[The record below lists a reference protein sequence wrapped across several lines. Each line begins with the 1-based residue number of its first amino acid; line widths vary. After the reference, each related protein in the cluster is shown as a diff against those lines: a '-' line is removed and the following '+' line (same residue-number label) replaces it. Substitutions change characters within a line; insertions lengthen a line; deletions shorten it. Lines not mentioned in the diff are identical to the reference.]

1 MKNTF
6 DLFNKSKL
14 VLVTGVTGYVGNRLV
29 YRLLEQGYNVRVL
42 TRDPLRISGR
52 PWINQVEVCEG
63 DALLPDSLDVALKDV
78 SVAYFLIHGRQ
89 VNKENAA
96 RDVTIARNFTL
107 AASKAKID
115 RIIYLGELVDP
126 QAKLSSYIRS
136 RHETGY
142 VLRQGLVPVTEF
154 RTSMIIGSGSALFE
168 MVRFLVE
175 REPVLICPRW
185 FYSKAQPIAIRNV
198 LDYLVGALDQPE
210 SLGKLIEIGGQ
221 NQLSYAEMLLE
232 YARAR
237 GLKRTLI
244 PTPFY
249 FPKLSAYWVHMVT
262 PITYNTV
269 LPLIEGLKY
278 DSIVNNDEAG
288 ALFPEIEVLDFDKA
302 LHFALVKIEHGDI
315 QSSWRDALVTSAGD
329 IKPYEFHLVEGMY
342 IERRQ
347 LVVDLPNEAVFG
359 AFTSIGGD
367 TGWLYMDWS
376 WRMRGWLDKIVGGVG
391 LRRGRRHPTEII
403 AGESLDFWRVEAVEP
418 GRSMRLHAE
427 MKLPGKAWLEFESI
441 PQSEKRT
448 LLTTTAYFDAHGF
461 FGFIYWYAMWPF
473 HKFIFDGLTREI
485 GSLAHKMTAA
495 EQKH

>member
-1 MKNTF
+1 
-6 DLFNKSKL
+6 
-14 VLVTGVTGYVGNRLV
+14 
-29 YRLLEQGYNVRVL
+29 
-42 TRDPLRISGR
+42 
-52 PWINQVEVCEG
+52 
-63 DALLPDSLDVALKDV
+63 
-78 SVAYFLIHGRQ
+78 
-89 VNKENAA
+89 
-96 RDVTIARNFTL
+96 
-107 AASKAKID
+107 
-115 RIIYLGELVDP
+115 
-126 QAKLSSYIRS
+126 
-136 RHETGY
+136 
-142 VLRQGLVPVTEF
+142 
-154 RTSMIIGSGSALFE
+154 
-168 MVRFLVE
+168 
-175 REPVLICPRW
+175 
-185 FYSKAQPIAIRNV
+185 
-198 LDYLVGALDQPE
+198 
-210 SLGKLIEIGGQ
+210 
-221 NQLSYAEMLLE
+221 
-232 YARAR
+232 
-237 GLKRTLI
+237 
-244 PTPFY
+244 
-249 FPKLSAYWVHMVT
+249 MVT

-288 ALFPEIEVLDFDKA
+288 TLFPEIEVLDFDKA
-302 LHFALVKIEHGDI
+302 LQFALVKIEHGDI